1 MASEDSKLS
10 DISNELS
17 QNLHLPPR
25 RQIDFP
31 DYPKITDFPY
41 KEAYYDAVK
50 EFFKEKGFKHID
62 EFSDKEKQA
71 IIEDTAVNMMGSNV
85 SVMTVMDYHSV
96 ELILSSS
103 NMKLKEKNIF
113 KKFHGFQTPFLKIKH
128 F

>member
-85 SVMTVMDYHSV
+85 SVMTDMEYHRCGADPFKFQH
-96 ELILSSS
+96 E
-103 NMKLKEKNIF
+103 LKEKNIF
-113 KKFHGFQTPFLKIKH
+113 KKFHGFQTPFLKVKH

>member
-1 MASEDSKLS
+1 MQ
-10 DISNELS
+10 LS
-17 QNLHLPPR
+17 QNLNLPPR
-25 RQIDFP
+25 RQTDFP

-85 SVMTVMDYHSV
+85 SVMTVMDYHCV

-103 NMKLKEKNIF
+103 NMKL
-113 KKFHGFQTPFLKIKH
+113 
-128 F
+128 